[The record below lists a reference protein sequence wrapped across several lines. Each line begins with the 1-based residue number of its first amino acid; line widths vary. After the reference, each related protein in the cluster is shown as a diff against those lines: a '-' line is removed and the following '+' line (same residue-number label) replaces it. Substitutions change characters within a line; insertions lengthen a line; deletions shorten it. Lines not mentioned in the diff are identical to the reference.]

1 MYEST
6 RICRESL
13 RRCNSDPTFMDV
25 FYRNFL
31 ASSEEIAAKFANTD
45 FKRQNEMLRKS
56 LHMIILSCGGHDE
69 GDSYLLE
76 IAKRHG
82 RNDLKIKPE
91 MYELWLTSL
100 MVAVQEIDPEYSSEV
115 DLAWRET
122 MQHGIQYMLEYA

>member
-1 MYEST
+1 MYESA

-31 ASSEEIAAKFANTD
+31 ASSEEVSEKFANTD

-91 MYELWLTSL
+91 MYDLWLTSL
-100 MVAVQEIDPEYSSEV
+100 MDTVQEIDPDYSSEV

-122 MQHGIQYMLEYA
+122 MQHGIQYMIEYA

>member
-1 MYEST
+1 MYESA

-13 RRCNSDPTFMDV
+13 RRCNSDPTFMDI

-31 ASSEEIAAKFANTD
+31 ASSEEVSEKFANTD

-91 MYELWLTSL
+91 MYDLWLTSL
-100 MVAVQEIDPEYSSEV
+100 MDTVQEIDPDYSSEV

-122 MQHGIQYMLEYA
+122 MQHGIQYMIEYA

>member
-1 MYEST
+1 MYESA

-13 RRCNSDPTFMDV
+13 RRCNSDPTFMDI

-31 ASSEEIAAKFANTD
+31 ASSEEVAEKFANTD

-91 MYELWLTSL
+91 MYDLWLTSL
-100 MVAVQEIDPEYSSEV
+100 MDTVQEIDPDYSSEV

-122 MQHGIQYMLEYA
+122 MQHGIQYMIEYA